1 MTDEEWREMD
11 PADFDKAVV
20 FDREIRQRDNFVFL
34 HQIGKPLDR
43 VDFTNHQISLLP
55 GCDSGYCFV

>member
-1 MTDEEWREMD
+1 MD